1 MIDFMEL
8 PPDIDQGAA
17 AELTPI
23 DSVDN
28 LVEQLQEQHPKAPA
42 TPANLAK
49 WRTVAK
55 AMQQQQA
62 ELRKAEL
69 QLRAPV
75 RSKADLIQRLKAEA
89 RLYKAE
95 HTKINDTT
103 GNVTTPRIPPR
114 AVADILLNNIKF
126 VIIGK
131 DNKENAYKAPYFYDI
146 DQGIYVSLQRELER
160 LCLLVER
167 ELNIKGRKETIEYI
181 RLEAPTVEP
190 TENPALIVCNNGIYN
205 KATKQLEPFND
216 QYKFISKI
224 ATNLNLD
231 ASEPDFNGWKL
242 SEWIK
247 ELSDGDQSKEKLIWQ
262 LIASTVNANYVQPYA
277 FFLVDNGQGRTGKS
291 TFETL
296 LKNLVGKANYSS
308 LMLVEFEHDFKLA
321 TAMGRALIIGDD
333 NNPKDYN
340 ENSANFKSM
349 VTGDVVLINP
359 KGLPPYT
366 DQSTATIVQSMNSLP
381 KFKDATGGTLRRLKI
396 IRFNHQYPD
405 TPAGRKIKDEYIKD
419 TSLLEWVLK
428 KAVTIDIERLE
439 DTEESRGEV
448 REIKQQSDPIAYFMQ
463 EYFPELTSERI
474 PTAFLFKYFLAVMA
488 YENNPSRITQRGFTE
503 RLKENL
509 PEGWKYERNRKYVGN
524 WWDDRDMDVL
534 NLYDR
539 KNVYP
544 YEPKPR
550 RAYQG
555 LIYKKY

>member
-1 MIDFMEL
+1 M
-8 PPDIDQGAA
+8 
-17 AELTPI
+17 
-23 DSVDN
+23 
-28 LVEQLQEQHPKAPA
+28 
-42 TPANLAK
+42 NLA
-49 WRTVAK
+49 
-55 AMQQQQA
+55 
-62 ELRKAEL
+62 
-69 QLRAPV
+69 
-75 RSKADLIQRLKAEA
+75 
-89 RLYKAE
+89 
-95 HTKINDTT
+95 
-103 GNVTTPRIPPR
+103 
-114 AVADILLNNIKF
+114 
-126 VIIGK
+126 
-131 DNKENAYKAPYFYDI
+131 
-146 DQGIYVSLQRELER
+146 
-160 LCLLVER
+160 
-167 ELNIKGRKETIEYI
+167 
-181 RLEAPTVEP
+181 
-190 TENPALIVCNNGIYN
+190 
-205 KATKQLEPFND
+205 
-216 QYKFISKI
+216 
-224 ATNLNLD
+224 

-366 DQSTATIVQSMNSLP
+366 DQSTATIVQSMNALP

-503 RLKENL
+503 RLKGNL
-509 PEGWKYERNRKYVGN
+509 PEGWRYERKRKYVGN
-524 WWDDRDMDVL
+524 WWNDSDIEVL
-534 NLYDR
+534 NTYDR

-550 RAYQG
+550 QTYQA